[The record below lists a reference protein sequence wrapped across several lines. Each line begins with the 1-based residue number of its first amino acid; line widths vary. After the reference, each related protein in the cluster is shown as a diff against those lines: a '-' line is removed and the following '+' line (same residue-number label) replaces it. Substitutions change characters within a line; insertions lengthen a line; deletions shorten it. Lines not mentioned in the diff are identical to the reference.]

1 MQIQIKHI
9 KKVFKDKEVLNDIS
23 FTIESGSICGLLGV
37 NGAGKSTLM
46 KIHYGLESQSAGE
59 ILFDGKTSKE
69 IKDDK
74 KFGALIESPAIYM
87 NLSAFDNLK
96 TKALLYDI
104 PDETIRETL
113 NLIGL
118 ANTGRKKAGK
128 FSLGMKQRLGLG
140 MAIITNPEFLILDEP
155 TNGLDPDGIK
165 ELLDLINSLKQK
177 EMTILISSHQLH
189 EVSKIADDIVI
200 LHQGKIHYN
209 QPNQDKQDLE
219 KLFFFI
225 IHGGYEK

>member
-9 KKVFKDKEVLNDIS
+9 KKVFKDKKVLNDIS

-46 KIHYGLESQSAGE
+46 KILYGLESQSAG
-59 ILFDGKTSKE
+59 KE

-165 ELLDLINSLKQK
+165 ELLDLINYLKQK

-219 KLFFFI
+219 KLFFSI

>member
-46 KIHYGLESQSAGE
+46 KILYGLESQSAGE

-200 LHQGKIHYN
+200 LHQGKIYYN

-219 KLFFFI
+219 KLFFSI

>member
-46 KIHYGLESQSAGE
+46 KILYGLESQSAGE
-59 ILFDGKTSKE
+59 ILFDGKTSRE

-155 TNGLDPDGIK
+155 TNGLD
-165 ELLDLINSLKQK
+165 
-177 EMTILISSHQLH
+177 QLH

-219 KLFFFI
+219 KLFFSI

>member
-46 KIHYGLESQSAGE
+46 KILYGLESQSAGE
-59 ILFDGKTSKE
+59 ILFDGKTSIE

-177 EMTILISSHQLH
+177 GITILISSHQLH

-209 QPNQDKQDLE
+209 QLNQDKQDLE
-219 KLFFFI
+219 KLFFSI
-225 IHGGYEK
+225 VHGGYEK

>member
-1 MQIQIKHI
+1 MQIQIKHV
-9 KKVFKDKEVLNDIS
+9 KKVFKDKEVLKDIS

-46 KIHYGLESQSAGE
+46 KMLYGLESQSAGE

-177 EMTILISSHQLH
+177 GMTILISSHQLH
-189 EVSKIADDIVI
+189 EVSKIADNIVI

-209 QPNQDKQDLE
+209 QPNQGNQDLE
-219 KLFFFI
+219 KLFFSI
-225 IHGGYEK
+225 VHGGYEK

>member
-46 KIHYGLESQSAGE
+46 KILYGLESQSAGE
-59 ILFDGKTSKE
+59 ILFDGKTSIE

-140 MAIITNPEFLILDEP
+140 MAIIT
-155 TNGLDPDGIK
+155 GLDPDGIK

-177 EMTILISSHQLH
+177 GITILISSHQLH

-219 KLFFFI
+219 KLFFSI
-225 IHGGYEK
+225 VHGGYEK

>member
-46 KIHYGLESQSAGE
+46 KILYGLESQSAGE
-59 ILFDGKTSKE
+59 ILFDGKTSIE

-177 EMTILISSHQLH
+177 GITILISSHQLH

-209 QPNQDKQDLE
+209 SSSK
-219 KLFFFI
+219 
-225 IHGGYEK
+225 H

>member
-9 KKVFKDKEVLNDIS
+9 KKIFKDKEVLKDIS
-23 FTIESGSICGLLGV
+23 FTIKSGSICGLLGV

-46 KIHYGLESQSAGE
+46 KILYGLESQSAGE

-140 MAIITNPEFLILDEP
+140 MAIITDPEFLILDEP

-177 EMTILISSHQLH
+177 GMTILISSHQLH
-189 EVSKIADDIVI
+189 EVSKIANDIVI
-200 LHQGKIHYN
+200 LHQGEIHYN

-219 KLFFFI
+219 KLFFSI
-225 IHGGYEK
+225 VHGGYEK